1 MDISQIKSQFPIFRQ
16 PTPKGNDFVY
26 LDNAA
31 TSQKPQ
37 CVIDAITRYYSEE
50 YSTVGRGAYWPA
62 SINTARVNEVRSKVK
77 MFLNAASEREI
88 VFTSGTTDGINKV
101 ARNFLAPRL
110 TAGDH
115 IIISEAEHHANLIPW
130 QQLCLE
136 KGAELKVIPV
146 LESGVLDE
154 SWLATHLNDKVK
166 LLAVS
171 ACSNVLGIKN
181 ELGSMISLAHEKGI
195 PVLVDAAQ
203 TLSHDR
209 VDVMSLNCDFLLF
222 SAHKMFGPT
231 GVGVLYGKA
240 QWLEQMKPF
249 NYGGGIVKEV
259 TMQESSFQD
268 LPAKHEAGTANIS
281 GILGMGA
288 ALDFILSLDEKETA
302 AHLSD
307 LTSYALDRLESI
319 EGLKIMGGK
328 EHKAP
333 LISFTLD
340 GIHPHDIS
348 TFLSEE
354 GICVRAGHHCAQP
367 LMYRFQIPA
376 SIRASFAVYNDRKD
390 VDRLYEALLK
400 TQSFFQ

>member
-77 MFLNAASEREI
+77 TFLNAASEREI

-154 SWLATHLNDKVK
+154 SWLASHLNDKVK

-181 ELGSMISLAHEKGI
+181 DLNSMISLAHEKGI

-203 TLSHDR
+203 TLCHDR

-240 QWLEQMKPF
+240 QCLEQMKPF

-259 TMQESSFQD
+259 TMQGSSFQD

-328 EHKAP
+328 DHKAP

-367 LMYRFQIPA
+367 LMHRFQIPA

-390 VDRLYEALLK
+390 IDRLYEALLK
-400 TQSFFQ
+400 TQSFFL